1 MRWDKRWCSEA
12 GGAQPGQPIQKTS
25 WWQRSWGLSDCD
37 VFSRGNGKVK
47 PQILKGGNKDLRQ
60 DIWQALHQF
69 ISTPQGLENPK
80 NHRWFCCPV
89 FDWCQPHS
97 LRRKSVMPK
106 QGHRRTCLNI
116 SSCMSLRIACSIQHS
131 AANKSSKQTPTA
143 NNHKKKVQW
152 LMAGH
157 CIILVSDLHSWKTNQ
172 KLLRETA
179 LTRLWKCLGSW
190 QVQMT
195 QTRKAACLQSSS
207 CSTSFGGGRSGCN
220 VTGSRLDT
228 TSRGSKQGDVPT
240 ACDFLRSLRK
250 SNVSWMSTLCAS
262 LCVFPARLSSW
273 RQHESLLARPKS
285 SMEMA
290 RWRPE
295 QWHKPPVAF
304 RACRLSIVAVQIV
317 QSVYINYVTMN
328 LLHQDGS
335 FFVSSVRV
343 STQSNVLAVGQVIL
357 RSHDSSWHV
366 NEHQLCLGSFRNR
379 DWEWAVLWP

>member
-1 MRWDKRWCSEA
+1 
-12 GGAQPGQPIQKTS
+12 
-25 WWQRSWGLSDCD
+25 
-37 VFSRGNGKVK
+37 
-47 PQILKGGNKDLRQ
+47 
-60 DIWQALHQF
+60 
-69 ISTPQGLENPK
+69 
-80 NHRWFCCPV
+80 
-89 FDWCQPHS
+89 
-97 LRRKSVMPK
+97 MPK

-116 SSCMSLRIACSIQHS
+116 RSCMNLRIACSLQHS
-131 AANKSSKQTPTA
+131 AANKSSKQTPTV

-157 CIILVSDLHSWKTNQ
+157 CIILVSDLFMKNHQPLQGYGSV
-172 KLLRETA
+172 
-179 LTRLWKCLGSW
+179 LGVGKFRWPKQEKPHVCRAVAVPHHLEEGDLDVTSPGVGW
-190 QVQMT
+190 T
-195 QTRKAACLQSSS
+195 QPPEEASKEM
-207 CSTSFGGGRSGCN
+207 CS
-220 VTGSRLDT
+220 VL
-228 TSRGSKQGDVPT
+228 T

-317 QSVYINYVTMN
+317 QSVYINHVTMN
-328 LLHQDGS
+328 LLHQHGS
-335 FFVSSVRV
+335 FFVSSVQV

-379 DWEWAVLWP
+379 DVLRMSCTRSTVAIIYCQIRSGFAMETLNFTDCWIVEHEQLGIEQERSNWSNCKLNFC